1 MPNPRYRELEVWQDA
16 MELSLKTYKYLESF
30 PSSEKFGLIDQIKRC
45 VVSIPSNIAEGAG
58 RSTFKDFTHFLY
70 IARGSLFELSTQL
83 ELSYNLGIGDKEQ
96 NEVLQSSIDSIG
108 KKLHNLIKFNK
119 AKS

>member
-1 MPNPRYRELEVWQDA
+1 MPNPKYRELAVWQEA
-16 MELSLKTYKYLESF
+16 MELSVQTYKLLESF

-58 RSTFKDFTHFLY
+58 RSTYKDFTHFLY

-83 ELSYNLGIGDKEQ
+83 ELCCKLGIGNTQQCGE
-96 NEVLQSSIDSIG
+96 LQTSIDSIG
-108 KKLHNLIKFNK
+108 KKLNSLIKFNK
-119 AKS
+119 TKT